1 MAPSCSPS
9 WSRRRDRLL
18 VDTLHDGDERAAV
31 DVVFAVLAREA
42 ALLTDEGPE
51 AYEPSPGYD
60 AAYAEL
66 VDDLGIGASA
76 IPFLTKW
83 YGRSPR

>member
-1 MAPSCSPS
+1 VLAVVVAVAAIVSSSTRC
-9 WSRRRDRLL
+9 
-18 VDTLHDGDERAAV
+18 TTATGAAV